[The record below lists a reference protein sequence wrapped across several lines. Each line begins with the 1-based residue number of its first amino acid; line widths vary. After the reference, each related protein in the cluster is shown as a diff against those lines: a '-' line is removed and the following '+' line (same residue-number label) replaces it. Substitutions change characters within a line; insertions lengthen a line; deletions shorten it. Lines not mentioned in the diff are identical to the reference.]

1 MTGPSAQV
9 TANAGSPPKPNTKSV
24 PIITNSILS
33 QDLSFSLMSG
43 PDTVLAEFIA
53 TDYIQFSEWT
63 DGFNMLFDKNISSK
77 DTAEFIHILTE
88 IGVKV
93 KLLDLSGEKVEI
105 PQNIEVP
112 SKLPIIGTGG
122 NGFYYNDPF

>member
-1 MTGPSAQV
+1 MTGPTPQV
-9 TANAGSPPKPNTKSV
+9 STTAGSPPKLNTRSLSSNV
-24 PIITNSILS
+24 ITTNNISS

-43 PDTVLAEFIA
+43 PDTLLAEFIA
-53 TDYIQFSEWT
+53 TSYIQYSEWT
-63 DGFNMLFDKNISSK
+63 DGFNMSFDKNIGSK

-105 PQNIEVP
+105 PQ
-112 SKLPIIGTGG
+112 
-122 NGFYYNDPF
+122 